1 VGIQRRQT
9 QPTSEVI
16 MTAQDG
22 PDWNAER
29 RGPQQAG
36 AWGTTG
42 EYEGELP
49 WGVGEDSP
57 MDEGSEATAV
67 PPGRRGERRAG
78 EPAREATGA
87 ARAGRHGFGP
97 VEPSRHLEAGPGA
110 PPDPAPSRR
119 TFPDDR
125 AGGDLPDNALEEATG
140 MHPETWSPNG

>member
-1 VGIQRRQT
+1 
-9 QPTSEVI
+9 
-16 MTAQDG
+16 MK
-22 PDWNAER
+22 ER
-29 RGPQQAG
+29 DTEGRGPQRPG
-36 AWGTTG
+36 PWGSTG

-57 MDEGSEATAV
+57 MDEGSEVAGV

-78 EPAREATGA
+78 EPARVT
-87 ARAGRHGFGP
+87 RPAGRHGFGP
-97 VEPSRHLEAGPGA
+97 VESGRHVEAGPGA

-140 MHPETWSPNG
+140 MHPETWSPGG

>member
-1 VGIQRRQT
+1 
-9 QPTSEVI
+9 
-16 MTAQDG
+16 MTERD
-22 PDWNAER
+22 AEG
-29 RGPQQAG
+29 RGPQRPG
-36 AWGTTG
+36 PWGSTG

-57 MDEGSEATAV
+57 MDEGSEVAGV

-78 EPAREATGA
+78 EPARASGP
-87 ARAGRHGFGP
+87 AGRHGFGP
-97 VEPSRHLEAGPGA
+97 VEPGRHVEAGPGA

-140 MHPETWSPNG
+140 MHPETRPPGR